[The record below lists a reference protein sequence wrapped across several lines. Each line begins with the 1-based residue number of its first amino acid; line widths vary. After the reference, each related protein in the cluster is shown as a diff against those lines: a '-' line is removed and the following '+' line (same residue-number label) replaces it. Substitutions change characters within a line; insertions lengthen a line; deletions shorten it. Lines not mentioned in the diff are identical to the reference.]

1 MGVVFEEND
10 PSTGGVFV
18 ASMAVDGAA
27 RQEGL
32 LTAGDQLVA
41 VNGEC
46 VLGLNFDN
54 SLAKILE
61 SQNPKTELT
70 IFRGGVTNL
79 YGNLGPSEEWLSEF
93 LLKMS
98 PVSSSAPHTTPVQEV
113 AAEEAAAT
121 KGS

>member
-18 ASMAVDGAA
+18 ASMAENGAA

-61 SQNPKTELT
+61 SQSPKTELT

-98 PVSSSAPHTTPVQEV
+98 PLSSSAPHTTPVQEV

-121 KGS
+121 KGI